1 MNGKQNG
8 KDLAYEEIKSMILS
22 GQLAAG
28 TITSISELIS
38 TLNMGRS
45 PVRDAILRLDD
56 EGLLQVVPRKG
67 ILVSSINSK
76 DIKEMFQLRLAI
88 EFFALENIIHHAT
101 DEDLKAL
108 EEIICRQEEAAKS
121 GREEAFPALDEDF
134 HFYLINRL
142 HNSRITAIL
151 DESRRQMS
159 LYGYK
164 GITAHGD
171 VLESME
177 EHRNIYQAILNRD
190 IPGGKRELEQHLL
203 KAQTCVLLG

>member
-8 KDLAYEEIKSMILS
+8 KDLAYEEIKQMILS
-22 GQLAAG
+22 GKLAAG
-28 TITSISELIS
+28 TITSISELIA
-38 TLNMGRS
+38 LLGMGRS

-88 EFFALENIIHHAT
+88 ESFALENAVHKAT
-101 DEDLKAL
+101 DEDLASIKD
-108 EEIICRQEEAAKS
+108 IIDRQEATVKNGTEDV
-121 GREEAFPALDEDF
+121 FPALDEDF

-142 HNSRITAIL
+142 NNSRITAIL

-171 VLESME
+171 IMESVG
-177 EHRNIYQAILNRD
+177 EHRNIYEAIKNRD
-190 IPGGKRELEQHLL
+190 VARGKKELEQHLL